1 MPSALPC
8 RSFHVEL
15 HADEL
20 NRLDCRRRREQH
32 RCLLHQ
38 GGRDRTREMRLPA
51 RLVGERIEHAVG
63 TWAKLQRKP
72 EGRSTFLGGELESC
86 RQELLDGSLLSLL
99 RLEAN
104 EQREFQ
110 HRRSPCL
117 SCDVDPTTRQVH
129 ALEIRHLL
137 HCVLLAE
144 LTFLISLSPCAFASS
159 RSTTCSIPDWR
170 RSSTPSRQPM
180 SSRRSRH

>member
-1 MPSALPC
+1 MSSAPPC

-20 NRLDCRRRREQH
+20 DRLDRRRRREQH

-38 GGRDRTREMRLPA
+38 GGRNRALEMRLSA
-51 RLVGERIEHAVG
+51 RLVSERIEDAVG

-72 EGRSTFLGGELESC
+72 EGRSKFLGGELESC

-104 EQREFQ
+104 EEREFQ
-110 HRRSPCL
+110 HRRFS
-117 SCDVDPTTRQVH
+117 V
-129 ALEIRHLL
+129 
-137 HCVLLAE
+137 
-144 LTFLISLSPCAFASS
+144 SLV
-159 RSTTCSIPDWR
+159 
-170 RSSTPSRQPM
+170 
-180 SSRRSRH
+180 